1 MSRIRILFEKRG
13 LFVFVN
19 HMDLPVAFSRAARR
33 ADLVQEFT
41 QGFSP
46 HPRISLAPLLAIGV
60 EGIAEPA
67 DFWFEQ
73 WNSEASRRWSEA
85 LPDGLKILKWA
96 EVDGASPSL
105 AKLAEAALYRVRG
118 VSVPFGEREAA
129 ALAEEA
135 GRINALLDCRVE
147 DGAALLAVR
156 DLEHCGAGLFVK
168 ALAAA
173 GLCSGWG
180 SLRMERLAVGGWDEE
195 KRSVVPLV

>member
-19 HMDLPVAFSRAARR
+19 HMDLPVVFSRAARR
-33 ADLVQEFT
+33 AGLVQEFT

-46 HPRISLAPLLAIGV
+46 HPRISLAPPLAIGV
-60 EGIAEPA
+60 EGLAEPA

-73 WNSEASRRWSEA
+73 WDSEAARRWSEA
-85 LPDGLKILKWA
+85 LPGGLKILKWA
-96 EVDGASPSL
+96 EVDGVSL

-118 VSVPFGEREAA
+118 ASAPFGEREAA

-135 GRINALLDCRVE
+135 GRIDALLDCRVE
-147 DGAALLAVR
+147 DGSVLLAVR

-180 SLRMERLAVGGWDEE
+180 GLRMERLAVGGWDEE